1 VSDRGRGKTESA
13 EGERQEDGER
23 GGVAESHGKTRSWEG
38 VLSACLDAG
47 AFMS

>member
-1 VSDRGRGKTESA
+1 MSNRGRGNVESA

-23 GGVAESHGKTRSWEG
+23 GGVAESPGKTRSWEG

-47 AFMS
+47 VFMS